1 MLLQIFQQLC
11 AGRRELREAIE
22 RGTRPLPTLPRKRGR
37 VKEGAFL
44 CRLRMRVKER
54 VSLPR
59 LWGRVREG
67 ASVARCAAVM
77 FAALTL
83 GTVTAHAADTYPS
96 RPIRLVV
103 GFGAGG
109 PTDIP
114 ARFIADKL
122 GAALGQPVVVEN
134 KPAAGGIVATRDV
147 LAQPR
152 DGYTLLLCTHFDA
165 TNTAVYRDAGYTLS
179 DIAPVSLIAKYY
191 YGLALTNAIPANDFK
206 SFVAYAKAH
215 PGAVTY
221 ATVGAA
227 SAQEI
232 MARELEKLAGVTM
245 NRIPFRGGLQIV
257 QELVAG
263 RVDLYPSPT
272 LAIMPQYRAGHL
284 KILATTSPERLNN
297 LPEVPTLKEVGF
309 DFVRFG
315 WLGVCAGAG
324 TPEPIIATLNK
335 QIVAIVGSPAYRS
348 LIETAGQIAVSSSPR
363 DFGAVM
369 QKTLDDVVPAVKEF
383 GLQQDK

>member
-1 MLLQIFQQLC
+1 V
-11 AGRRELREAIE
+11 RRR
-22 RGTRPLPTLPRKRGR
+22 RGPRTLN
-37 VKEGAFL
+37 
-44 CRLRMRVKER
+44 
-54 VSLPR
+54 
-59 LWGRVREG
+59 
-67 ASVARCAAVM
+67 
-77 FAALTL
+77 
-83 GTVTAHAADTYPS
+83 PS

-114 ARFIADKL
+114 ARFIADRL
-122 GAALGQPVVVEN
+122 GTALGQPVVVEN

-165 TNTAVYRDAGYTLS
+165 TNVAVYRNAGYKLS
-179 DIAPVSLIAKYY
+179 DIAPISLIAKYY
-191 YGLALTNAIPANDFK
+191 YGLALANTVPADDFE

-215 PGAVTY
+215 PGEVTY
-221 ATVGAA
+221 ATVGAG

-232 MARELEKLAGVTM
+232 MARQLEKLTGVTL
-245 NRIPFRGGLQIV
+245 NRIPFRGGLGPV

-272 LAIMPQYRAGHL
+272 LAIMSQYQGKQL
-284 KILATTSPERLNN
+284 KILATTSPERLKN
-297 LPEVPTLKEVGF
+297 LPEIPTLKEKGF

-324 TPEPIIATLNK
+324 TSEPIIETLNAH
-335 QIVAIVGSPAYRS
+335 IVAIVAMPDYRA
-348 LIETAGQIAVSSSPR
+348 LIENAGSIAMSTTPQE
-363 DFGAVM
+363 FGAVI
-369 QKTLDDVVPAVKEF
+369 QKTLDDVAPAVQEF
-383 GLQQDK
+383 GLQQNQ

>member
-1 MLLQIFQQLC
+1 MPLHLFRHC
-11 AGRRELREAIE
+11 ERSEAIQGPSAPKPGLL
-22 RGTRPLPTLPRKRGR
+22 RRPCGAPRNDKTRSTI
-37 VKEGAFL
+37 A
-44 CRLRMRVKER
+44 
-54 VSLPR
+54 VSI
-59 LWGRVREG
+59 
-67 ASVARCAAVM
+67 RCAAAI
-77 FAALTL
+77 FAAFTL
-83 GTVTAHAADTYPS
+83 CAASAHAADTYPN

-114 ARFIADKL
+114 ARFIAEKL

-147 LAQPR
+147 LAQPH

-165 TNTAVYRDAGYTLS
+165 TNTAVYRNAGYKLS
-179 DIAPVSLIAKYY
+179 DIAPVTLIAEYY
-191 YGLALTNAIPANDFK
+191 YGLALANAIPANDFK

-215 PGAVTY
+215 PGEVTY
-221 ATVGAA
+221 ATVGAG

-232 MARELEKLAGVTM
+232 MARELGKLTGVTM

-284 KILATTSPERLNN
+284 KILATTSPGRLNN

-324 TPEPIIATLNK
+324 TPEPIIAALNK

-348 LIETAGQIAVSSSPR
+348 LIETAGSLAVSSTPR
-363 DFGAVM
+363 EFGAVM

-383 GLQQDK
+383 GLQQDR

>member
-1 MLLQIFQQLC
+1 MTRRVAIGRWTLLLLALVC
-11 AGRRELREAIE
+11 A
-22 RGTRPLPTLPRKRGR
+22 LP
-37 VKEGAFL
+37 
-44 CRLRMRVKER
+44 
-54 VSLPR
+54 
-59 LWGRVREG
+59 
-67 ASVARCAAVM
+67 AR
-77 FAALTL
+77 
-83 GTVTAHAADTYPS
+83 AADTYPS

-114 ARFIADKL
+114 ARFIADRL
-122 GAALGQPVVVEN
+122 GTALGQPVIVEN

-165 TNTAVYRDAGYTLS
+165 TNVAVYRNAGYQLG

-191 YGLALTNAIPANDFK
+191 YGLALANAVPADDFE

-215 PGAVTY
+215 PGEVTY
-221 ATVGAA
+221 ATVGAG

-232 MARELEKLAGVTM
+232 MARQLEKLTGVTL
-245 NRIPFRGGLQIV
+245 NRIPFRGGIGPV
-257 QELVAG
+257 QELIAG

-272 LAIMPQYRAGHL
+272 LAIMSQYQGKQL
-284 KILATTSPERLNN
+284 KILATTSPERLKN
-297 LPEVPTLKEVGF
+297 LPEIPTLKEKGF

-324 TPEPIIATLNK
+324 TPEPIIKTLNAH
-335 QIVAIVGSPAYRS
+335 IVAIVAMPDYRA
-348 LIETAGQIAVSSSPR
+348 LIENAGSIAIATTPQE
-363 DFGAVM
+363 FGAVM
-369 QKTLDDVVPAVKEF
+369 QKTLDDVTPAVQEF
-383 GLQQDK
+383 GLQQDQ

>member
-1 MLLQIFQQLC
+1 MS
-11 AGRRELREAIE
+11 EH
-22 RGTRPLPTLPRKRGR
+22 
-37 VKEGAFL
+37 V
-44 CRLRMRVKER
+44 
-54 VSLPR
+54 
-59 LWGRVREG
+59 RVRRG
-67 ASVARCAAVM
+67 ALAIAAVAM
-77 FAALTL
+77 VLLTAVS
-83 GTVTAHAADTYPS
+83 TRAADTYPN
-96 RPIRLVV
+96 RPVRLVV

-165 TNTAVYRDAGYTLS
+165 TNTAVYRSAGYQLS
-179 DIAPVSLIAKYY
+179 DIAPISLIAKYY
-191 YGLALTNAIPANDFK
+191 YGLALANAVPADDFA
-206 SFVAYAKAH
+206 SFVTYAKAR
-215 PGAVTY
+215 PGELTY

-232 MARELEKLAGVTM
+232 MARQLQKLAGVELT
-245 NRIPFRGGLQIV
+245 RIPFRGGAGVV

-272 LAIMPQYRAGHL
+272 LAIMPQYQAKQL
-284 KILATTSPERLNN
+284 KIIATTSPERLKT
-297 LPEVPTLKEVGF
+297 LPNVPTLKEKGF

-324 TPEPIIATLNK
+324 TPEPIIKMLNERVVP
-335 QIVAIVGSPAYRS
+335 IVAMPDYHA
-348 LIETAGQIAVSSSPR
+348 LIENAGSLAVSSTP
-363 DFGAVM
+363 DELGAII
-369 QKTLDDVVPAVKEF
+369 QKTRDDVAPAVQEF
-383 GLQQDK
+383 GLQQD